1 MALQRA
7 QTVVVGAGVVGL
19 ACARALS
26 RTGRDVLLLDEAAA
40 IGTSTSSR
48 NSEVVHAGIYSARD
62 SLKTRACIAG
72 RRALYGF
79 CEAHGVRY
87 NRCGKLIVATSAAQV
102 RRTNKP

>member
-1 MALQRA
+1 MQRV

-48 NSEVVHAGIYSARD
+48 NSEVVHAGIYYARD
-62 SLKTRACIAG
+62 SLKARACIAG

-87 NRCGKLIVATSAAQV
+87 NKCGKLIVATSAAQV